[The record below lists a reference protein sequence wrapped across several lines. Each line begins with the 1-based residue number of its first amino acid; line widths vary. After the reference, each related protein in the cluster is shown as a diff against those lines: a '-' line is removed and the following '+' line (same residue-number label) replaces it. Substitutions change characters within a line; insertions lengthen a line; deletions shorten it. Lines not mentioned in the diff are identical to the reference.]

1 MKKLKTGD
9 PVIVIAGKHKGKIST
24 IETFAEGDKVYVKG
38 VNEVKRAKKWEW
50 FITKTLP
57 LHISNIMY
65 YSEKDAKATR
75 VTINVAKGK
84 RTRVLK
90 TSGTKIS

>member
-1 MKKLKTGD
+1 MKKLRTWD

-24 IETFAEGDKVYVKG
+24 IESFADGDKVYVKG
-38 VNEVKRAKKWEW
+38 VNEVKRAKKGEW
-50 FITKTLP
+50 FISKTLP

-75 VTINVAKGK
+75 VTIAIAKGK
-84 RTRVLK
+84 KTRVLQA
-90 TSGTKIS
+90 SGSKIS

>member
-1 MKKLKTGD
+1 MKKLRTGD

-24 IETFAEGDKVYVKG
+24 IEAFAEGDKVYVKG

-65 YSEKDAKATR
+65 YSEKDVKATR
-75 VTINVAKGK
+75 VTINVTKGK
-84 RTRVLK
+84 KTRVLQ
-90 TSGTKIS
+90 TSGAKIS